1 MEFFKIDESVFTFV
15 KHDVIREFGSFCLI
29 DESVFAD
36 VIEAVKRENGDIIC
50 QGLEKRHSIDFF
62 QIDESVFS
70 DCIDSVMKEFK
81 VQEEEEEN
89 FLNQSHESENLLE
102 GILIGE
108 QNSINNVIKDN
119 EDNLEEN
126 QFSVPLNHSV
136 QNDDNSLD
144 ESIIES
150 SQIEVQETVKPYK
163 KRQALGQAKDATNIE
178 KVGNTPKTSSRVL
191 TSSQKLFKPPKSPKK
206 DKIPQSVFQLSFV
219 EDDQNEKAAT
229 VSSDAI
235 ETHAK
240 EIEDYSKA
248 NDLEFPLEPIAP
260 MEMNDKKKKSKPR
273 KKLKADI
280 VSNDAIKSQSQS
292 IEEHSVEDILDI
304 SFKPIELKEND
315 EKKKN
320 RPRKKLMALDFT
332 EFMVK
337 PTNCPPPIKVQKLT
351 LKEKAT
357 VRGDS
362 QDEPNE
368 EKQIK
373 EPLVIKTQDSQTQ
386 MIEDQ
391 TQQSTQSSTTN
402 RKRRSR
408 SPGYIVPHDVGTN
421 YNSILYTR
429 DILNIFS
436 ISDSLY
442 RRTMGTMR

>member
-1 MEFFKIDESVFTFV
+1 MEFFEIDESVFTDIV
-15 KHDVIREFGSFCLI
+15 REVGNFCLI
-29 DESVFAD
+29 DESVFVD

-50 QGLEKRHSIDFF
+50 QGLEKRHSVDFF

-70 DCIDSVMKEFK
+70 DCINSVIKEFK
-81 VQEEEEEN
+81 VQQEEEEEN
-89 FLNQSHESENLLE
+89 FLNESHESENLLE

-108 QNSINNVIKDN
+108 RKSVNN
-119 EDNLEEN
+119 EEN
-126 QFSVPLNHSV
+126 QFSVPFNHSV

-150 SQIEVQETVKPYK
+150 SQIEVQKTVLPYK

-206 DKIPQSVFQLSFV
+206 DKIPQSVFQLSFID
-219 EDDQNEKAAT
+219 DDQSEKGAT
-229 VSSDAI
+229 MSNDTI

-240 EIEDYSKA
+240 EIEDHRKA
-248 NDLEFPLEPIAP
+248 NDLEFPLEPSPVAP

-280 VSNDAIKSQSQS
+280 VSNDAIESRSKN
-292 IEEHSVEDILDI
+292 IEESSVEDVLDI
-304 SFKPIELKEND
+304 SFKQIELKDND
-315 EKKKN
+315 EKKTN
-320 RPRKKLMALDFT
+320 RPRRKLMALDFT

-337 PTNCPPPIKVQKLT
+337 PTNCPPPNKVQKLT

-362 QDEPNE
+362 QERPNE
-368 EKQIK
+368 EKQTK

-421 YNSILYTR
+421 HNSILYTG
-429 DILNIFS
+429 DIFDIFFFFNFRFA
-436 ISDSLY
+436 L
-442 RRTMGTMR
+442 